1 MTITVTFPKIDIRA
15 VGAGV
20 AVASAITVATLVAFR
35 VANAVSTSGISC
47 KSNLNLLFYLPI
59 LASWVAGGRR
69 AASRRP
75 DAPFSHALLAALG
88 AFVVLAVVRLVAGA
102 LVDAGRECEP
112 GPAEYLF
119 NAMVATSAGILG
131 GLLALH
137 RRDPL
142 VPPTGFDHRP
152 RRRDTT

>member
-1 MTITVTFPKIDIRA
+1 MAFLKIDARA

-20 AVASAITVATLVAFR
+20 AVASAIAVTTLIAFR
-35 VANAVSTSGISC
+35 VADAISTSGISC
-47 KSNLNLLFYLPI
+47 RSNLNLLFYLPV
-59 LASWVAGGRR
+59 LVSWVVGGRR

-88 AFVVLAVVRLVAGA
+88 AFAVLAVVRLAAGA
-102 LVDAGRECEP
+102 LVGPGRECEP

-131 GLLALH
+131 GLLALR

-142 VPPTGFDHRP
+142 APPTGSDRNRHRGP
-152 RRRDTT
+152 T